1 MPSERKGLSCYMEG
15 KGILVCEVEEKR
27 AVMPSKEESIHAQQ
41 RREHSCPAKKR
52 AVMPSKEESIHA
64 QQRRE
69 HSCPA
74 KKRAVMPSKED
85 RNTWSQTEE
94 GKLIDKLEKRNAP
107 S

>member
-1 MPSERKGLSCYMEG
+1 MPSERKGLSCHMEG

-41 RREHSCPAKKR
+41 RREQSCPAKKR
-52 AVMPSKEESIHA
+52 AFMPSKEESIHA

-69 HSCPA
+69 QSCPA
-74 KKRAVMPSKED
+74 KK
-85 RNTWSQTEE
+85 TETLGAKQRRE
-94 GKLIDKLEKRNAP
+94 N